1 MSSSNGDHPVP
12 AGGDPDDGHDDG
24 HDDDDRLPG
33 PRAAYAVNWLTVL
46 VVDGAMG
53 AAVVVAGLI
62 ALVVW
67 NFYVG
72 AFLMLVGC
80 VYVAMVVRR
89 GDQWRRLRR
98 DAGL

>member
-1 MSSSNGDHPVP
+1 MDEDLEPV
-12 AGGDPDDGHDDG
+12 DDELDADEH
-24 HDDDDRLPG
+24 RLPG
-33 PRAAYAVNWLTVL
+33 SRAAYAANWLTVL

-53 AAVVVAGLI
+53 AAVVIAGLI
-62 ALVVW
+62 ALIVW

-80 VYVAMVVRR
+80 LYVAMVVRR
-89 GDQWRRLRR
+89 GNQWRLLRR

>member
-1 MSSSNGDHPVP
+1 MDEDLEPVEEQ
-12 AGGDPDDGHDDG
+12 
-24 HDDDDRLPG
+24 RLPG
-33 PRAAYAVNWLTVL
+33 SRAAYAVNWLTVL
-46 VVDGAMG
+46 VIDGAMG

-62 ALVVW
+62 ALIVW

-80 VYVAMVVRR
+80 LYVAMVVRR
-89 GDQWRRLRR
+89 GNQWRLLRR